1 MLGHQVRAG
10 FRESATK
17 AMSANTAG
25 GIQSPHGGRDRATT
39 SGPAPLQFHFQSPY
53 KDFPFYTPPRRREVM
68 PPKEV
73 VRIEDDADR
82 WRFLCPRGHRTWE
95 PTNHHFWCQLCARR
109 DDADG
114 VFYELRDQ
122 KTDALLKRDR
132 VQLLTDSGPY
142 DRELDGGAR

>member
-1 MLGHQVRAG
+1 
-10 FRESATK
+10 
-17 AMSANTAG
+17 
-25 GIQSPHGGRDRATT
+25 
-39 SGPAPLQFHFQSPY
+39 
-53 KDFPFYTPPRRREVM
+53 M

-73 VRIEDDADR
+73 VRIEDEADR

-122 KTDALLKRDR
+122 KTDTLLKRDR